1 MLTLSRA
8 RAQVGAELTGNPLVR
23 KVAFTGSTTVGKN
36 LMKNASETV
45 KEACGRGRARLR
57 FHRLD

>member
-1 MLTLSRA
+1 MA
-8 RAQVGAELTGNPLVR
+8 HPLVR

-45 KEACGRGRARLR
+45 KEACGRGHARLR